1 MGIVSSM
8 PKRQQVPQTPAYQ
21 EVFLLIETK
30 EVIETED
37 IVIGTDIVMGV
48 FSSREKANKEKKKL
62 EKRGK
67 DCRVSRFVVDE
78 E

>member
-8 PKRQQVPQTPAYQ
+8 PKRQMVETPTPQ

-48 FSSREKANKEKKKL
+48 FSSREK
-62 EKRGK
+62 
-67 DCRVSRFVVDE
+67 SQ
-78 E
+78 

>member
-8 PKRQQVPQTPAYQ
+8 PKRQMVETPTPQ

-30 EVIETED
+30 EVIETEN

-48 FSSREKANKEKKKL
+48 FSSREKANKVKKKL

-67 DCRVSRFVVDE
+67 YCRVSRFIVDE

>member
-8 PKRQQVPQTPAYQ
+8 PKRKMVETPTPQ

-48 FSSREKANKEKKKL
+48 FSSREKANKVKKKL